1 MDITANSR
9 DYVVIA
15 NEISLTIE
23 ANPRDLSLVANEF
36 DVNDTQVTYTAEYE
50 RVTSFGDT
58 RVIATGD
65 TRIINVS
72 ETSNPYEVIANK
84 RDYMI
89 IAPEVNNG

>member
-1 MDITANSR
+1 MDIIANPR

-36 DVNDTQVTYTAEYE
+36 DVNDTQVTYTVEYE

-65 TRIINVS
+65 TRIIHVS

-84 RDYMI
+84 RNYMI